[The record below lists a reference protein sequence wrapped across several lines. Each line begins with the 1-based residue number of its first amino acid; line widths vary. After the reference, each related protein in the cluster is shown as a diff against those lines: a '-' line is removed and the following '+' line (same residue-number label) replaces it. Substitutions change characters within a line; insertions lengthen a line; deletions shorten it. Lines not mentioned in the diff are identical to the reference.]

1 MLRRKSWVN
10 RKEKTMGKEKTK
22 QAWAGRHCMSFG
34 GHLGGSSLIR
44 RPNLCFGV
52 LSDNTRDMGK
62 MRLLPT

>member
-1 MLRRKSWVN
+1 
-10 RKEKTMGKEKTK
+10 MGKEKTK

-34 GHLGGSSLIR
+34 GHLGGSSLIL